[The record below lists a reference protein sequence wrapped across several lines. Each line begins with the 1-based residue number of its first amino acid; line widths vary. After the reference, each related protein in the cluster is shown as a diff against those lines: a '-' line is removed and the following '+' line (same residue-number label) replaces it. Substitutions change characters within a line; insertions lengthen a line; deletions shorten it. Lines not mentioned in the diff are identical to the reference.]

1 MIIGHYQG
9 IPIGCRIAERTETAV
24 ALDLFPILPGPDG
37 GESVPQAA

>member
-9 IPIGCRIAERTETAV
+9 IPIGCRIAKQTEATV
-24 ALDLFPILPGPDG
+24 VLDLFPILPGPDG